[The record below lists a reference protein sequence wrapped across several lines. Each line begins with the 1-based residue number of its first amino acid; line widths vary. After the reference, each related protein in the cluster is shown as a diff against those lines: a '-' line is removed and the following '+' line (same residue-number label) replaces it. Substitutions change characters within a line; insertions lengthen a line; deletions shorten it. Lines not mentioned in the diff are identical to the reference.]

1 MPDDIDASVA
11 LEERFHAMNLER
23 ASAMS
28 KVRTGPVPNGT
39 CYNPR
44 CGDDVPEGRAFCD
57 ADCRDTWEQMRKLR
71 G

>member
-11 LEERFHAMNLER
+11 LEERFHTMALER
-23 ASAMS
+23 AQTMT
-28 KVRTGPVPNGT
+28 KVRQGPVPNGS

-57 ADCRDTWEQMRKLR
+57 AGCRDTWESFRKFK